1 MAAPPLLLAVPNV
14 SEGRDRAAIDAIG
27 AAFAPARLLD
37 VHSDPDHNRSVF
49 TLAAPQGDMA
59 RALLAGTRE
68 AVTRI
73 DLRQHE
79 GIHPRV
85 GALDVAPVVHL
96 DEPTR
101 GPAWA
106 EALTAAAL
114 IGDELALPV
123 FLYGDLA
130 TSPER
135 RERAELRSGGPAR
148 LAERVAAGEIVPDY
162 GPARIDPAAGA
173 VLVTARPPL
182 VAFNVDLDTDDLD
195 GARRIAAG
203 LRESGGGLPGVRA
216 IGLYLPARG
225 RAQVSLNIHDHRA
238 APLRDIVERIAA
250 QAPIA
255 EGELVG
261 LAPAAALDGLP
272 AELPLRGF
280 DPERH
285 VLENALRSLEP

>member
-1 MAAPPLLLAVPNV
+1 M
-14 SEGRDRAAIDAIG
+14 SDGRDRAAIDAIG

-68 AVTRI
+68 AVARI
-73 DLRQHE
+73 DLRQHD
-79 GIHPRV
+79 GMHPHV

-106 EALTAAAL
+106 EALTTAAL

-135 RERAELRSGGPAR
+135 SERAQLRSGGPAR
-148 LAERVAAGEIVPDY
+148 LAERVGAGEIVPDY
-162 GPARIDPAAGA
+162 GPARLDPAAGA
-173 VLVTARPPL
+173 VLVSARPPL

-195 GARRIAAG
+195 LARRIAAG

-285 VLENALRSLEP
+285 VLENALRSVRP